1 MKFEMNNRTWEIK
14 ELSQEEIR
22 KHIVDYKYDGQ
33 PQEVRYCGQTYFT
46 EQTIYL
52 DKDLHPEE
60 KMHTLIHE
68 LAHCYIGSFITNQD
82 DKSYSEE
89 DVVDIVSN
97 SYFVILEIVIG
108 FLMENGR
115 ENGSNE

>member
-22 KHIVDYKYDGQ
+22 KHIVDYK
-33 PQEVRYCGQTYFT
+33 
-46 EQTIYL
+46 
-52 DKDLHPEE
+52 
-60 KMHTLIHE
+60 HE

-97 SYFVILEIVIG
+97 SYFVILEIVIEY
-108 FLMENGR
+108 LMEKGRKKNNG
-115 ENGSNE
+115 

>member
-1 MKFEMNNRTWEIK
+1 MKFEMNKRTWEIK

-33 PQEVRYCGQTYFT
+33 PQEGRYYGQTYFD

-68 LAHCYIGSFITNQD
+68 LAHCYIGSFITSQD
-82 DKSYSEE
+82 DISYSEE

-108 FLMENGR
+108 YLMEKFKI
-115 ENGSNE
+115 